1 MKKLLF
7 ILLFT
12 FIGQQVFSQSY
23 MVLIYDP
30 DMGCADMAMQTIDNL
45 GNIVTDTCLIE
56 EPYWSMGAINKELNN
71 IMALGYKLTHIS
83 SLTNTDGGDGGIIN
97 SDENVAQGGFEPR
110 LNTTV
115 YILTI
120 PWSAS
125 GLEEVTTT
133 LKSFIISPNP
143 ANTFVDISLDY
154 SLKGESEV
162 VFISEAGYI
171 SHKQSIGEILKNEK
185 YNIDISKIPAGK
197 YLVTIVNGKTYTTP
211 QKLIVL

>member
-120 PWSAS
+120 P
-125 GLEEVTTT
+125 
-133 LKSFIISPNP
+133 
-143 ANTFVDISLDY
+143 
-154 SLKGESEV
+154 
-162 VFISEAGYI
+162 
-171 SHKQSIGEILKNEK
+171 
-185 YNIDISKIPAGK
+185 
-197 YLVTIVNGKTYTTP
+197 
-211 QKLIVL
+211 